1 VTSAPDGGERLA
13 ELAANLAAVRAS
25 IVAACSAAGRSAA
38 EISLIAVTKT
48 FPASDIMLLN
58 RLGIADIGENKDQE
72 AAPKVAAC
80 AAAGLALRW
89 HFVGQLQVNK
99 AASVASYADMVHS
112 VDRVRLAEALSRRAV
127 AAGRQV
133 RCLVQV
139 SLDDGAVLGG
149 PEQGGAGQ
157 GGAGQGGAG
166 QGGAGQGGAGRGGA
180 GTGQVLDLAAAI
192 AARDGLELAG
202 VMAVAPLGQPARPA
216 YARLR
221 EIAELVRA
229 AHPAAHVISAGM
241 SGDLGDAIAE
251 GATHVRIG
259 TALLGGRRA
268 FVR

>member
-1 VTSAPDGGERLA
+1 MSVGGGGERLA
-13 ELAANLAAVRAS
+13 ELAANLAAVRAA
-25 IVAACSAAGRSAA
+25 IAAACAAAGRDPA
-38 EISLIAVTKT
+38 EVQLIAVTKT
-48 FPASDIMLLN
+48 FPVPDIMLLYE
-58 RLGIADIGENKDQE
+58 LGIADVGENKDQE

-99 AASVASYADMVHS
+99 VASVASYAYMVHS
-112 VDRVRLAEALSRRAV
+112 VDRMRLVDALGRRAV

-139 SLDDGAVLGG
+139 SLDVT
-149 PEQGGAGQ
+149 P
-157 GGAGQGGAG
+157 
-166 QGGAGQGGAGRGGA
+166 GRGGA
-180 GTGQVLDLAAAI
+180 EPGQVLGLADAI
-192 AARDGLELAG
+192 AARDGLALAG
-202 VMAVAPLGQPARPA
+202 VMAVAPLGESPRPA
-216 YARLR
+216 FARLR
-221 EIAELVRA
+221 EIAEMVRS
-229 AHPAAHVISAGM
+229 AHPAAQVISAGM

>member
-1 VTSAPDGGERLA
+1 MNVPDSGERLA
-13 ELAANLAAVRAS
+13 ELAANLASVRSA
-25 IVAACSAAGRSAA
+25 IAAACAAAGRSQA
-38 EISLIAVTKT
+38 EVRLIAVTKT
-48 FPASDIMLLN
+48 FPVPDIMRLHQ
-58 RLGIADIGENKDQE
+58 LGIADVGENKDQE
-72 AAPKVAAC
+72 AAPKVAEL
-80 AAAGLALRW
+80 AADGVALRW

-99 AASVASYADMVHS
+99 VASVASYAYMVHS
-112 VDRVRLAEALSRRAV
+112 VDRMRLVDALGRRAV

-139 SLDDGAVLGG
+139 RLDACVGLDASV
-149 PEQGGAGQ
+149 
-157 GGAGQGGAG
+157 
-166 QGGAGQGGAGRGGA
+166 GRGGA
-180 GTGQVLDLAAAI
+180 EPGQVLDLAGAI
-192 AARDGLELAG
+192 DEQDGLELDG

-221 EIAELVRA
+221 EIAEMVRS
-229 AHPAAHVISAGM
+229 AHPGAQVISAGM

>member
-13 ELAANLAAVRAS
+13 QLAANLATVRAS
-25 IVAACSAAGRSAA
+25 IAAACEAAGRSVT
-38 EISLIAVTKT
+38 EVTLIAVTKT
-48 FPASDIMLLN
+48 FPASDVMLLH
-58 RLGIADIGENKDQE
+58 RLGVADIGENKDQE

-80 AAAGLALRW
+80 AAAGLAVRW

-112 VDRVRLAEALSRRAV
+112 VDRVRLAEVLGRRAV

-139 SLDDGAVLGG
+139 NLEAVAGPVGG
-149 PEQGGAGQ
+149 
-157 GGAGQGGAG
+157 
-166 QGGAGQGGAGRGGA
+166 GRGGA
-180 GTGQVLDLAAAI
+180 EPGQVLELAEVI
-192 AARDGLELAG
+192 AVTDGLELAG

-221 EIAELVRA
+221 MIAELVRVG
-229 AHPAAHVISAGM
+229 HPAAQVISAGM

>member
-1 VTSAPDGGERLA
+1 VTSDSVTSAPDGGERLA

-166 QGGAGQGGAGRGGA
+166 RGGA